1 MSERRQFALFVV
13 GLVTLAAVGF
23 VSATLFP
30 EPCEGLVEVGEL
42 PLAFTDAVDAL
53 PLSEQRAVSLERVG
67 QDAGVGPWRG
77 AVALPD
83 DARVLP
89 SEFGFFVVTDE
100 AFTVLRP
107 SMGLVSAARSR
118 EGLEVVPT
126 GTSLAL
132 RAADGRT
139 GVYNGEYEQ
148 ERCGR
153 LPPDAEVLALDR
165 GIAVLDDGSEVRA
178 VTLSGSELFGGTT
191 ADVAHV
197 ADASVVLGEGKDLE
211 LVDSRGGDVLDRV
224 TGPLDRPT
232 TPWISAAGDQLLVRA
247 EGGVRPITVQDDA
260 LTWQPVVPL
269 PLAPT
274 SDLLA
279 VTTPAGIVA
288 AGPVVDGGGSSVA
301 GLATDRSDRAVP
313 VPPDVVVQSLHASAD
328 GHVGVVASVD
338 GARALLVYGR
348 DAEGRDTT
356 E

>member
-13 GLVTLAAVGF
+13 GLVALAAVGF

-42 PLAFTDAVDAL
+42 PLAFTDAADAL
-53 PLSEQRAVSLERVG
+53 PLSGEDAAAVQRVG
-67 QDAGVGPWRG
+67 EQLGVGPWRG

-83 DARVLP
+83 DALVMP
-89 SEFGFFVVTDE
+89 SEFGFFVVGDA

-107 SMGLVSAARSR
+107 SMGLVSAGRSR
-118 EGLEVVPT
+118 SGLEVVPT

-148 ERCGR
+148 ERCGS
-153 LPPDAEVLALDR
+153 LPPDAEVLSLDR
-165 GIAVLDDGSEVRA
+165 GIAVLEDGSDVRA
-178 VTLSGSELFGGTT
+178 VTLSGNELFGGST

-197 ADASVVLGEGKDLE
+197 ADDAVVLGEGADLE
-211 LVDSRGGDVLDRV
+211 LVDSRGGEVLDRV
-224 TGPLDRPT
+224 TGPPGQPA
-232 TPWISAAGDQLLVRA
+232 TPWISAAGDRLLVRV
-247 EGGVRPITVQDDA
+247 EGGVRPVVVEDDA
-260 LTWQPVVPL
+260 LVWQPVVRL
-269 PLAPT
+269 PLAPA
-274 SDLLA
+274 SDLQS

-288 AGPVVDGGGSSVA
+288 AGAPADGGGSSVA
-301 GLATDRSDRAVP
+301 GLVTDRSDRFVP
-313 VPPDVVVQSLHASAD
+313 LPSTVAVQSLHASAD
-328 GHVGVVASVD
+328 GYVGVAVTVD

-348 DAEGRDTT
+348 DAEGRGTT